1 MFIELVPGIIII
13 IKRIS
18 SIKRPN
24 LDYKEIH

>member
-1 MFIELVPGIIII
+1 MFIELVPGIII